1 MRAFLSYGA
10 AWNWLKEAGRK
21 ERAEQVRVSN
31 PELSAEV
38 DRLMGQPESALRH
51 LDWQLRRLIGGD
63 PVEQLISGVQG
74 FEGIVNRLPIP
85 SRLKLSRAPGT
96 KGLGRLSTEKK
107 WASRFS
113 SFRVASHPSTSSG
126 FTSYR

>member
-74 FEGIVNRLPIP
+74 FEGIVNRLPSKDIWQFKDAAALAQAVEETRATP
-85 SRLKLSRAPGT
+85 SRAELQET
-96 KGLGRLSTEKK
+96 
-107 WASRFS
+107 
-113 SFRVASHPSTSSG
+113 FREG
-126 FTSYR
+126 YRRIGESPE